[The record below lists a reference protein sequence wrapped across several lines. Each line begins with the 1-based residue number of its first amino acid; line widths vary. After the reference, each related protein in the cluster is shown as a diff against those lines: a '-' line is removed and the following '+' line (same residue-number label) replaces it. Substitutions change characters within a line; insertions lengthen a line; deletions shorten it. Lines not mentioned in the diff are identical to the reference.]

1 VRLDAI
7 LDPIRQGFHY
17 SPRRYWNDR
26 FRRDQTLRAAGD
38 RRVSAA
44 ENAEAY
50 AADWRTLEAVL
61 PPARNVLE
69 IGPGT
74 GYYTARLIRYYRYL
88 EVSCLEVSDTA
99 AARLRG
105 RGVEVICGDIS
116 AFKPARSWDLVLM
129 IEVVQ
134 HIVTRRQFERAMQNL
149 HLLLAG
155 DLIMGALTD
164 GRSRRTSFHVHQWT
178 AEDVMRAGKFTGER
192 LCDFRT
198 GGLWRFRL

>member
-1 VRLDAI
+1 LLA
-7 LDPIRQGFHY
+7 G
-17 SPRRYWNDR
+17 RYANL
-26 FRRDQTLRAAGD
+26 T
-38 RRVSAA
+38 
-44 ENAEAY
+44 
-50 AADWRTLEAVL
+50 
-61 PPARNVLE
+61 
-69 IGPGT
+69 
-74 GYYTARLIRYYRYL
+74 
-88 EVSCLEVSDTA
+88 CLEVSDAA

-105 RGVEVICGDIS
+105 HGFNVIRGDIS

-155 DLIMGALTD
+155 GLIMGALTD

-178 AEDVMRAGKFTGER
+178 AADVMAAGKFTGER